1 MEGHGIE
8 ATIKDKGIWLLGSW
22 QVKAEPVG
30 QDVDTR
36 WAGAAVLDASVS
48 ETYCLPNTDIK
59 GIFFFLVS
67 STKGIILL
75 VCVIFIPSHA
85 VVLD

>member
-22 QVKAEPVG
+22 QVKAEPVA
-30 QDVDTR
+30 QDVATG

-48 ETYCLPNTDIK
+48 EMYRLPNTDIK
-59 GIFFFLVS
+59 GIFFPQQRGLF
-67 STKGIILL
+67 LL